1 MIGKCLR
8 ASIIAA
14 SLVVT
19 VAPAIAQTPPAA
31 QQNEQRRD
39 DRGLWGLLGLLGLI
53 GLAGAIPKRRDR
65 YDTRSNTTTTRL
77 P

>member
-1 MIGKCLR
+1 MVGKCLR
-8 ASIIAA
+8 ASAVAA
-14 SLVVT
+14 VLIVT

-39 DRGLWGLLGLLGLI
+39 DRGLWGLLGLFGFI
-53 GLAGAIPKRRDR
+53 GLVGLKPKRRDV
-65 YDTRSNTTTTRL
+65 YDSRSNTTSTRL